1 MKQLKKKKPQN
12 ELADVETST
21 RRRGKRVAPI
31 IALAFL
37 ALVIGVGAFLY
48 YQHRQTQTK
57 TYSGKGPDSGSY
69 QVVSETKNGDTTRI
83 SVVISD
89 LTDDE
94 LIQLNDK
101 IYEEKKS
108 AGKNVYID
116 YFTDKD
122 VAEIYFKQ
130 ISEPGTTNEQ
140 KKELVKH
147 YRAVMISSPIMGKKL
162 QLVQAQNNVLKSY

>member
-1 MKQLKKKKPQN
+1 MKRLRKNKPQN
-12 ELADVETST
+12 ELADGETST
-21 RRRGKRVAPI
+21 RRRGKRVVPI

-48 YQHRQTQTK
+48 YQHQQTKTK

-89 LTDDE
+89 LSDDE

-116 YFTDKD
+116 YFTDKE
-122 VAEIYFKQ
+122 VAEVYFKQ